1 MTKPEIKKYYP
12 GQNNWDNR
20 AHVAQARDLS
30 SMHVP
35 MFGLRACLNF
45 LARVSRRHVLW
56 EIMSVSTD
64 IEIYALLSGP

>member
-1 MTKPEIKKYYP
+1 MPKSMPVLVLYMYVMFDILPWPKK
-12 GQNNWDNR
+12 NWDNR

-45 LARVSRRHVLW
+45 FGQ
-56 EIMSVSTD
+56 D
-64 IEIYALLSGP
+64 YY